1 MDETVPVTP
10 ETKRGFLA
18 WLGLWLQLAVL
29 AALAVF
35 GLAVASRD
43 VAPGDYAS
51 GLVLA
56 VAAIALA
63 LLRIKHTLD
72 GGAPGLGDFVLV
84 DDMWG
89 LGVAIPVF
97 VVLALAGLFVARA
110 WESGAMHTAGIGLFV
125 VSGVIVFLDLKRVFD
140 RLDRGPR

>member
-1 MDETVPVTP
+1 MDKTVPVTP

-35 GLAVASRD
+35 GAALASRD
-43 VAPGDYAS
+43 AAPGDYTS
-51 GLVLA
+51 GLILA
-56 VAAIALA
+56 AAAIALA
-63 LLRIKHTLD
+63 LVRIKHTLD

-84 DDMWG
+84 DDMWA
-89 LGVAIPVF
+89 LWIAIPVF
-97 VVLALAGLFVARA
+97 VVLALAGLLIARV
-110 WESGAMHTAGIGLFV
+110 WEEGTMHTAGIGLFV

-140 RLDRGPR
+140 RLDNGPR